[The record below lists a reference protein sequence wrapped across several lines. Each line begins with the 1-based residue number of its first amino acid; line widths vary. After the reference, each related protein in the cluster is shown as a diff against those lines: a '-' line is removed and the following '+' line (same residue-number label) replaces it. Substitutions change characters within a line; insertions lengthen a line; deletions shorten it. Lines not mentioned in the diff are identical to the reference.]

1 VRIVILIA
9 FLFNLSLPAFSA
21 PTASDSAKGGI
32 KSSVCEMEMAE
43 AAKRYDVPFGILYAV
58 GLTETG
64 RKGSLQPYALN
75 VNGKGYFAKSANEAM
90 KIFSNARKR
99 GKKLID
105 LGCMQINYHYHGKHF
120 SSPQA
125 MLNPAANV
133 AYAAKFLRQLYVKEG
148 SWTLAVARY
157 HAGPR
162 NNPAQK
168 RYVCRVMR
176 NMISSG
182 FGEWTHN
189 AKNFCGHRA

>member
-9 FLFNLSLPAFSA
+9 FLFNVSLPAFSA

-43 AAKRYDVPFGILYAV
+43 AAEHYDVPFGILYAV

-64 RKGSLQPYALN
+64 RKGALQPYALN

-120 SSPQA
+120 SSPLA

-162 NNPAQK
+162 NNTAQK
-168 RYVCRVMR
+168 NYVCRVMR
-176 NMISSG
+176 NMITSG